1 MATLILLC
9 GLLTQDDN
17 AAKEALERFNASMK
31 TASTPAARA
40 SAVSELARTPHEK
53 TLPKV
58 APFVVSDATEVRVA
72 AAKGLG
78 NFKDYKA
85 KASAILQG
93 ALGGINAKE
102 PDVQAAIFEGLAML
116 RDETALPL
124 IHKNMRGDYVKASKA
139 AAAAAGKMRFAESMD
154 ALVGLLVDIDRWLKQ
169 KQGGGYKDDKGQAGD
184 ENAQKTRLEDLR
196 KSVIQACKDI
206 TKEKWAT
213 SEEWQIWWSRKKAGF
228 KVPE

>member
-1 MATLILLC
+1 MSTWILLC
-9 GLLTQDDN
+9 GLLVQDDN
-17 AAKEALERFNASMK
+17 AAKEALERFATAMK
-31 TASTPAARA
+31 TAATPAARA
-40 SAVSELARTPHEK
+40 SAVSELSRTPHEK
-53 TLPKV
+53 TLPKI
-58 APFVVSDATEVRVA
+58 APFVVSDAKEVRIA

-102 PDVQAAIFEGLAML
+102 PDVQAAVFEGLAML

-124 IHKNMRGDYVKASKA
+124 VHKNMRGDYVKASKA
-139 AAAAAGKMRFAESMD
+139 AATAVGKMRFKESMEP
-154 ALVGLLVDIDRWLKQ
+154 LIELLTDIDKWLAK

-184 ENAQKTRLEDLR
+184 EAAQKSRLEDLR

-213 SEEWQIWWSRKKAGF
+213 SEEWQIWWSRKKANF
-228 KVPE
+228 TIPE